1 MQIHRIFDILTNECV
16 CWCWFFIMV
25 GNLFLRTAI
34 VVVIWGGIMILIC
47 SEMTHFTED
56 CTKTNRNEHWTS
68 PPDVAGVCSWSSF
81 SFGEKEQKKSIS
93 QVINNDQ
100 FIHNDCTYVDKTN
113 DLDCICS
120 VSSETLTKVHLP
132 SGGGERKGI
141 LVWLQIDLTPTYC
154 SLCGVCLCV
163 WNRKCFRKSQNQ
175 YGKLLLK
182 SLNIIQICSYTIHAT
197 S

>member
-68 PPDVAGVCSWSSF
+68 PPDVAGVCSWNSF

-132 SGGGERKGI
+132 SGGGETERNFSVTTNRLDANLLQFMRCVFVCVKPKMFSQKSKPIRKTFTEI
-141 LVWLQIDLTPTYC
+141 LKYHSDM
-154 SLCGVCLCV
+154 
-163 WNRKCFRKSQNQ
+163 
-175 YGKLLLK
+175 
-182 SLNIIQICSYTIHAT
+182 
-197 S
+197 